1 MMKKKKSVLIFAA
14 HPDDEV
20 LGCGGTIAKLS
31 SSGSKINILFLS
43 NGEDSRKTSKSEM
56 KKKILKRKNAAKL
69 ASKILGS
76 NKPNFAD
83 LSDNQLDSYPLIKI
97 IKIIEKNIKKY
108 KPSIIYTHFK
118 NDLNIDHQIA
128 NRAVTTACRPQKNSS
143 VKSLFFFEVPSST
156 EWRIDTK
163 NKIFN
168 PNWFEDITKTKN
180 KKLLAL
186 KAYKSELRKWPHPR
200 SLKGVSALFTW
211 RGASVGV
218 DAAEAFMLGRKIS

>member
-1 MMKKKKSVLIFAA
+1 MKKKKSVLIVAA

-31 SSGSKINILFLS
+31 SLGLNINILFLS
-43 NGEDSRKTSKSEM
+43 NGEDSRIASKLEI
-56 KKKILKRKNAAKL
+56 KKRILKRKNAAKL

-76 NKPNFAD
+76 KSPNFAD
-83 LSDNQLDSYPLIKI
+83 LSDNQLDKYPLIKI

-118 NDLNIDHQIA
+118 NDLNIDHQIV
-128 NRAVTTACRPQKNSS
+128 NRAVITACRPQKNSP

-156 EWRIDTK
+156 EWRIDSK
-163 NKIFN
+163 KKIFN
-168 PNWFEDITKTKN
+168 PNWFEDISKTKN

-186 KAYKSELRKWPHPR
+186 NAYKSELRKWPHPR
-200 SLKGVSALFTW
+200 SIKGVSALFTW

-218 DAAEAFMLGRKIS
+218 DAAEAFMLGRKLS

>member
-1 MMKKKKSVLIFAA
+1 MLIVAA